1 MPVPQKVIIITD
13 PGQDQAVAV
22 LMALA
27 APESFDILGIV
38 TSAGNI
44 GLDLTQRNARAL
56 VELADRREVP
66 VFAGCPRP
74 IRGALVTAEHVHGP
88 TGLDGA
94 DLPEPTVPLQEQHG
108 VDFIIDTL
116 RAHAPGEVAIF
127 SESPLT
133 NLAMAIVKAP
143 EIARRIARIVMMAG
157 AYFEVGNI
165 TPSAEF
171 NIYVD
176 PPAADIVLRAGI
188 PIVML
193 PLDVTHKLLATPERL
208 QRFAAIGNRSGS
220 VVAGMLAFS
229 QGFDLK
235 KYGWAGAPLH
245 GPTVPAWF
253 LAPEIFEGREANVS
267 VETRGELTFGMTVVD
282 YWNIT
287 EQNKNTLYITTC
299 DADAYFTL
307 IERLIAR
314 LP

>member
-1 MPVPQKVIIITD
+1 MPQKVIIITD
-13 PGQDQAVAV
+13 PGQDQAVAI

-27 APESFDILGIV
+27 APEAFDILGMV

-44 GLDLTQRNARAL
+44 DLDHTQRNARAL
-56 VELADRREVP
+56 VELAGRRDVP

-74 IRGALVTAEHVHGP
+74 IRGALVTAAHVHGP

-94 DLPEPTVPLQEQHG
+94 DLPEPTVPLQAQHG
-108 VDFIIDTL
+108 VDFIIETL

-133 NLAMAIVKAP
+133 NLAVALVKAP
-143 EIARRIARIVMMAG
+143 DIAPRIGRVVMMAG

-176 PPAADIVLRAGI
+176 PQAADVVLRSGI
-188 PIVML
+188 PLVML
-193 PLDVTHKLLATPERL
+193 PLDVTHKLLATPQRL
-208 QRFAAIGNRSGS
+208 QRFASLGNRSGR
-220 VVAGMLAFS
+220 VVADMLGFS
-229 QGFDLK
+229 QNFDLD

-253 LAPEIFEGREANVS
+253 LAPEIFKGREVNVS
-267 VETRGELTFGMTVVD
+267 VELRGELTFGMTVVD

-287 EQNKNTLYITTC
+287 DRPRNAFYVTAG
-299 DADAYFTL
+299 DADAYFALIETL
-307 IERLIAR
+307 ISR

>member
-1 MPVPQKVIIITD
+1 MPQKVIIITD
-13 PGQDQAVAV
+13 PGQDQAVAI

-27 APESFDILGIV
+27 APEAFDILGIV

-44 GLDLTQRNARAL
+44 GLDHTQRNARAL
-56 VELADRREVP
+56 VELAARPDVP

-94 DLPEPTVPLQEQHG
+94 DLPEPTVPLQAQHG
-108 VDFIIDTL
+108 VDFIVKTL
-116 RAHAPGEVAIF
+116 RAHAPGDVAIF

-133 NLAMAIVKAP
+133 NLAIALVKAP
-143 EIARRIARIVMMAG
+143 DIASRIARIVMMAG
-157 AYFEVGNI
+157 ACFEVGNI

-176 PPAADIVLRAGI
+176 PQAADIVLRSGI
-188 PIVML
+188 PVVML

-208 QRFAAIGNRSGS
+208 QRIADLGNRNGR
-220 VVAGMLAFS
+220 VVAGMLGFS
-229 QGFDLK
+229 QGFDLA
-235 KYGWAGAPLH
+235 KYGWGGAPLH
-245 GPTVPAWF
+245 GPTVPVWF

-267 VETRGELTFGMTVVD
+267 VETRGELTFGTTVVD

-287 EQNKNTLYITTC
+287 DRPKNTFYVTAG

-307 IERLIAR
+307 IERLISR

>member
-1 MPVPQKVIIITD
+1 MARKVIIITD

-27 APESFDILGIV
+27 APEHFDILGIV

-44 GLDLTQRNARAL
+44 GLDHTQRNARAL
-56 VELADRREVP
+56 VELAGRPEVP

-74 IRGALVTAEHVHGP
+74 IGGPLVTAEHVHGP

-94 DLPEPTVPLQEQHG
+94 NLPEPALPLQAQHG
-108 VDFIIDTL
+108 VDFIVETL
-116 RAHAPGEVAIF
+116 RAEPPGTVTIF

-133 NLAMAIVKAP
+133 NLAMALVKAP
-143 EIARRIARIVMMAG
+143 DVASRIAEIVLMAG

-176 PPAADIVLRAGI
+176 PQAADIVLKAGI
-188 PIVML
+188 PTVML
-193 PLDVTHKLLATPERL
+193 PLDVTHKLLTTPERL
-208 QRFAAIGNRSGS
+208 QRFVHLGNRSGR
-220 VVAGMLAFS
+220 VVRGMLGFS
-229 QGFDLK
+229 ENFDLN

-245 GPTVPAWF
+245 GPTVPAY
-253 LAPEIFEGREANVS
+253 LLDPGIFQGRQANVS
-267 VETRGELTFGMTVVD
+267 VEMRGELTFGMTVVD
-282 YWNIT
+282 YWGIT
-287 EQNKNTLYITTC
+287 DRPRNVFYVTAA
-299 DADAYFTL
+299 DADAYYNL
-307 IERLIAR
+307 ISELIAR

>member
-1 MPVPQKVIIITD
+1 MPQKVIIITD
-13 PGQDQAVAV
+13 PGQDQAVAI

-27 APESFDILGIV
+27 APEAFDILGIV

-44 GLDLTQRNARAL
+44 GLDHTQRNARAL
-56 VELADRREVP
+56 IELADRRDVP

-94 DLPEPTVPLQEQHG
+94 DLPEPTVPLQTQHG
-108 VDFIIDTL
+108 VDFIVETL

-143 EIARRIARIVMMAG
+143 DIAPRIARIVMMAG

-176 PPAADIVLRAGI
+176 PQAADVVLRAGI
-188 PIVML
+188 PTVML
-193 PLDVTHKLLATPERL
+193 PLDITHKLLVTPERL
-208 QRFAAIGNRSGS
+208 ARFDALGNRSGR
-220 VVAGMLAFS
+220 VVAGMLGFS
-229 QGFDLK
+229 QDFDLE
-235 KYGWAGAPLH
+235 KYGWDGAPLH
-245 GPTVPAWF
+245 GPTVPAYF
-253 LAPEIFEGREANVS
+253 LEPGIFQGREANVS
-267 VETRGELTFGMTVVD
+267 VETRGDLTFGMTVVD

-287 EQNKNTLYITTC
+287 DRPKNALYVTNG
-299 DADAYFTL
+299 DADAYFGL
-307 IERLIAR
+307 IDRLIAR

>member
-1 MPVPQKVIIITD
+1 MPQKVIIITD
-13 PGQDQAVAV
+13 PGQDQAVAI

-27 APESFDILGIV
+27 APEAFDILGIV

-44 GLDLTQRNARAL
+44 GLDHTQRNARAL
-56 VELADRREVP
+56 IELADRRDVP

-94 DLPEPTVPLQEQHG
+94 DLPEPTVPLQAQHG
-108 VDFIIDTL
+108 VDFIVETL

-143 EIARRIARIVMMAG
+143 DIAPRIARIVMMAG

-176 PPAADIVLRAGI
+176 PQAADVVLRAGI
-188 PIVML
+188 PTVML
-193 PLDVTHKLLATPERL
+193 PLDITHKLLTTPERL
-208 QRFAAIGNRSGS
+208 ARFDALGNRSGR
-220 VVAGMLAFS
+220 VVAGMLGFS
-229 QGFDLK
+229 QDFDLE
-235 KYGWAGAPLH
+235 KYGWDGAPLH
-245 GPTVPAWF
+245 GPTVPAYF
-253 LAPEIFEGREANVS
+253 LEPGIFQGREANVS
-267 VETRGELTFGMTVVD
+267 VETRGDLTFGMTVVD

-287 EQNKNTLYITTC
+287 DRPKNALYVTNG
-299 DADAYFTL
+299 DADAYFAL